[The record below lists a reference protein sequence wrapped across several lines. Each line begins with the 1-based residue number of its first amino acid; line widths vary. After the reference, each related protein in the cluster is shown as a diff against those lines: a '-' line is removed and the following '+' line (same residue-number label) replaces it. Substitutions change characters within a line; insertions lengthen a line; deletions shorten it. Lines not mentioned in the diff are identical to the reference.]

1 MNCCITN
8 DAVGSTSSEEVVC
21 TGDELH
27 ETGRC
32 GSCKGKGKPVS
43 RKTILLMLKP
53 DLLERARHG
62 NYSFCSERDCSIVY
76 FEDKGSQQF
85 TVDDLRIRVG
95 LKVTEDPIPL
105 CYCFGFDEN
114 HIRDEIER
122 TGNTS
127 IPDKVSG
134 LIRQGLCACETCNPA
149 GVCCLGEVNKAAKR
163 LERDRSGGQRLSPLR
178 RGPTTAS
185 CSA

>member
-1 MNCCITN
+1 MNCCIT
-8 DAVGSTSSEEVVC
+8 DDTVGSTRSEEAVSK
-21 TGDELH
+21 GDELH

-32 GSCKGKGKPVS
+32 GSCKSKGRAVS
-43 RKTILLMLKP
+43 RKSVLLMLKP
-53 DLLERARHG
+53 DLLERAVHG

-76 FEDKGSQQF
+76 FEDKGREHF

-95 LKVTEDPIPL
+95 VKVKDDPIPL

-122 TGNTS
+122 TGSTT

-134 LIRQGLCACETCNPA
+134 LIREGLCACEARNPA
-149 GVCCLGEVNKAAKR
+149 GVCCLGEVNKAANR
-163 LERDRSGGQRLSPLR
+163 LKLEIAATQNG
-178 RGPTTAS
+178 
-185 CSA
+185 